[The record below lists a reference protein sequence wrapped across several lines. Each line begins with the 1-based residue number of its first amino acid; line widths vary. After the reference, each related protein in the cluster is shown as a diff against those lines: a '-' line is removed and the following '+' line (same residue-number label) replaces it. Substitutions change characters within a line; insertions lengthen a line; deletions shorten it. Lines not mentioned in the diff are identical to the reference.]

1 MFSLNGVKS
10 VMEKLKK
17 DESPGEV
24 KHIREG
30 RRETRYAYYLNQKMA
45 FTFGLTRS
53 SRSKSK
59 KFYYVPQQMGI
70 TNGEYRKLHDCPW
83 QKKELNKKLIEL
95 GIV

>member
-1 MFSLNGVKS
+1 MLSFNGVNT

-17 DESPGEV
+17 DKSPGEI
-24 KHIREG
+24 KHIPAG
-30 RRETRYAYYLNQKMA
+30 RRETRYTYILNQKMA

-53 SRSKSK
+53 SKSKSK

-83 QKKELNKKLIEL
+83 QKKDLNKKLTES